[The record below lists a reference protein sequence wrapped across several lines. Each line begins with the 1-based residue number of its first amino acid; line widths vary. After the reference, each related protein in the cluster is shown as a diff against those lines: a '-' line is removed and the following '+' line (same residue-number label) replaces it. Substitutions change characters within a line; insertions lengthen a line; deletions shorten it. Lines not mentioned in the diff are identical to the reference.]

1 MTKFHEKISEA
12 SKRNNSLLCIGLD
25 PDPSLMPIK
34 NVFDFNKS
42 IIDATSDLI
51 CCYKPNLAFYEALG
65 MPGLESLQKTI
76 EYIPSHIPVIG
87 DAKRGDIGSTAKAY
101 AQALFERW
109 SFDAATINPYLGKD
123 SLDPFLEYQD
133 RGILIL
139 CHTSNPSAQDFQE
152 LKTTDE
158 SGQYLLYEKI
168 AIKANEW
175 NANDNIGLVV
185 GATYPSQMKTVREIC
200 PDMLILA
207 PGVGTQGGELDDT
220 IKFGMSPNGGGIIIN
235 VSRAVLYA
243 SADSGSFS
251 QSARA
256 AASSLKDK
264 INLACSKAMGY

>member
-12 SKRNNSLLCIGLD
+12 SKRNNSLLCVGLD
-25 PDPSLMPIK
+25 PDPNLMPIK
-34 NVFDFNKS
+34 DVFDFNKS
-42 IIDATSDLI
+42 IIDATADLV

-65 MPGLESLQKTI
+65 IPGLESLQKTI
-76 EYIPSHIPVIG
+76 EYIPTHIPVIG
-87 DAKRGDIGSTAKAY
+87 DAKRGDIGSTARAY

-123 SLDPFLEYQD
+123 SLDPFLEYPD

-152 LKTTDE
+152 LKTADS
-158 SGQYLLYEKI
+158 SGEHQLYEKI
-168 AIKANEW
+168 ALKANEW

-185 GATYPSQMKTVREIC
+185 GATYPSQMKAVREIC

-207 PGVGTQGGELDDT
+207 PGIGTQGGELEST
-220 IKFGMSPNGGGIIIN
+220 IQFGMKQNGEGIIIN

-243 SADSGSFS
+243 STDNGSFA
-251 QSARA
+251 QAART
-256 AASSLKDK
+256 AASSLRDK
-264 INLACSKAMGY
+264 INLACSRAMGY